1 LRVRAKLREEHREA
15 RCAKFVWRPIAH
27 ESASLLVSNAPRA
40 AVEWPATWIHQ
51 EFPVAKKY
59 RVGIIG
65 HTGRGDYGHAV
76 DLAFR
81 KVEAVEIV
89 AVADPIEDGRAKA
102 QERTGAKAAYA
113 GYKDML
119 AKEKLDIVAICPRWI
134 DQHHDMLIAAA
145 EAGCH
150 VYMEKPFCRTLK
162 ECDAVVNALDM
173 RHLKLGIAHVS
184 QYSPVLATVV
194 KVIADGTIG
203 ELMEI
208 RGRGKED
215 ARGGGEDLW
224 VLGSH
229 VFGLMRSIAG
239 ASATSCYATVT
250 QQGRPLV
257 KGDVREGPEGIGLLA
272 GDHVQASYA
281 FPKSVSGYFAS
292 RKGMAGK
299 PTRFAVQVFGSKGI
313 IELESGYLVK
323 ADLLRD
329 SSWSPGRTGSKWEK
343 ITSAGMDKPEPR
355 TDGSY
360 EGGHVAAIADLIEA
374 IEKDRSTKCSARD
387 CTAIIEMIAAVF
399 ESQRVAKPVDL
410 PLKTRVNPLSLLA

>member
-1 LRVRAKLREEHREA
+1 
-15 RCAKFVWRPIAH
+15 
-27 ESASLLVSNAPRA
+27 
-40 AVEWPATWIHQ
+40 
-51 EFPVAKKY
+51 VAKKY

-76 DLAFR
+76 DAAFL
-81 KVEAVEIV
+81 KLSNVEIV
-89 AVADPIEDGRAKA
+89 AVSDPHEVGRANA
-102 QERTGAKAAYA
+102 QKRSGAKNAYA
-113 GYKDML
+113 DYREML
-119 AKEKLDIVAICPRWI
+119 NKEKPDIAAICPRWI

-162 ECDAVVNALDM
+162 ECDAVTNALDM
-173 RHLKLGIAHVS
+173 RHLKLGIAHIS
-184 QYSPVLATVV
+184 QYSPVFHTVR
-194 KVIADGTIG
+194 KLIGDGVIGDV
-203 ELMEI
+203 LEI

-229 VFGLMRSIAG
+229 IFGMMRSIAG
-239 ASATSCYATVT
+239 GNAASCYAVVM
-250 QQGRPLV
+250 QQGRPIA
-257 KGDVREGPEGIGLLA
+257 KGDVREGAEGIGLLA
-272 GDHVQASYA
+272 GDHVQASYS
-281 FPKSVSGYFAS
+281 FQKGITGYFAS

-329 SSWSPGRTGSKWEK
+329 SSWSPGRSGAKWEK
-343 ITSAGMDKPEPR
+343 ISSAGIDKPETR
-355 TDGSY
+355 NDGTY
-360 EGGHVAAIADLIEA
+360 EGGHIAAINDLIDA
-374 IEKDRSTKCSARD
+374 IEKDRDTLCSARD

-399 ESQRVAKPVDL
+399 ESQRLGKPVEL
-410 PLKTRVNPLSLLA
+410 PLKTRVDPLSLMN

>member
-1 LRVRAKLREEHREA
+1 M
-15 RCAKFVWRPIAH
+15 
-27 ESASLLVSNAPRA
+27 
-40 AVEWPATWIHQ
+40 
-51 EFPVAKKY
+51 AKKY

-76 DLAFR
+76 DAAFR
-81 KVEAVEIV
+81 KVEAAEVV
-89 AVADPIEDGRAKA
+89 AVADPDEAGRAKA
-102 QERTGAKAAYA
+102 RGRTGAKAAYA
-113 GYKDML
+113 GYRDML
-119 AKEKLDIVAICPRWI
+119 AKEKPDIVAVCPRWL
-134 DQHHDMLIAAA
+134 DQHHDMLLAAA

-162 ECDAVVNALDM
+162 ECDAVVAALDM
-173 RHLKLGIAHVS
+173 RHLKLGIAHIS
-184 QYSPVLATVV
+184 QYSPVLATVR

-203 ELMEI
+203 DLLEV

-239 ASATSCYATVT
+239 GNAASCYATVT
-250 QQGRPLV
+250 REGWPVARA
-257 KGDVREGPEGIGLLA
+257 DVREGPEGIGPLA

-281 FPKSVSGYFAS
+281 FPKGVTGYFAS

-299 PTRFAVQVFGSKGI
+299 PTRFAVQVFGSKGV
-313 IELESGYLVK
+313 IELESGYLVS

-343 ITSAGMDKPEPR
+343 ITSAGVGKPEPR
-355 TDGSY
+355 ADGGY
-360 EGGHVAAIADLIEA
+360 EGGHVAAITDLIGA
-374 IEKDRSTKCSARD
+374 IEQGREPKCSARD
-387 CTAIIEMIAAVF
+387 ATAIVEMIAAVF
-399 ESQRVAKPVDL
+399 ESHRLGRPADL
-410 PLKTRVNPLSLLA
+410 PLKTRANPLTLLP

>member
-1 LRVRAKLREEHREA
+1 M
-15 RCAKFVWRPIAH
+15 
-27 ESASLLVSNAPRA
+27 
-40 AVEWPATWIHQ
+40 
-51 EFPVAKKY
+51 AKKY

-76 DLAFR
+76 DAACA

-89 AVADPIEDGRAKA
+89 AVADANETGRAVA
-102 QERTGAKAAYA
+102 QKRTGAKTVYA
-113 GYKDML
+113 NYRDML
-119 AKEKLDIVAICPRWI
+119 AKEKLEIVAICPRWI

-150 VYMEKPFCRTLK
+150 IYMEKPFCRTLK
-162 ECDAVVNALDM
+162 ECDAVTKALDM
-173 RHLKLGIAHVS
+173 RHLKLGIAHIS
-184 QYSPVLATVV
+184 QYSPVLATVL

-203 ELMEI
+203 DLLEI

-229 VFGLMRSIAG
+229 VFGMMRSIAG
-239 ASATSCYATVT
+239 GSATSCYATVT
-250 QQGRPLV
+250 HEGKPV
-257 KGDVREGPEGIGLLA
+257 AKGHLREGPEGIGLLA
-272 GDHVQASYA
+272 GDHVQASYSFA
-281 FPKSVSGYFAS
+281 KGVTGYFAS

-299 PTRFAVQVFGSKGI
+299 PTRFAVQVFGSKGV
-313 IELESGYLVK
+313 IEIESGYLVK

-343 ITSAGMDKPEPR
+343 ITSDGIGKPESR

-360 EGGHVAAIADLIEA
+360 EGGHVAAITDLIEA
-374 IEKDRSTKCSARD
+374 IEKGRETKCSATD

-399 ESQRVAKPVDL
+399 ESHRVSKPVEL
-410 PLKTRVNPLSLLA
+410 PLKTRVNPLSLLT